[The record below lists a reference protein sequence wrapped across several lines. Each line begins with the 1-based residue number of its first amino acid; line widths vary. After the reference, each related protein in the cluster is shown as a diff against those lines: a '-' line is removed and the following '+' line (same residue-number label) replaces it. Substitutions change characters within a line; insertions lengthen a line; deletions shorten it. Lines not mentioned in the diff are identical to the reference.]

1 MAGTLWT
8 SVASGGLGLVIVGLK
23 VFPVVVIGGLDSIPA
38 TILAALLIGL
48 LETLTAGYVDPLI
61 GTGFSTI
68 APFVLVILV
77 LFTRPYGL
85 LGAAEIRRV

>member
-1 MAGTLWT
+1 M
-8 SVASGGLGLVIVGLK
+8 
-23 VFPVVVIGGLDSIPA
+23 VIGGLDSIPA

-61 GTGFSTI
+61 GTGFSSV
-68 APFVLVILV
+68 APFLLVILV

-85 LGAAEIRRV
+85 LGSPDVRRV